1 MKLTTST
8 HDRLVTAAA
17 KLLDEGGPEAVT
29 LRDVGRLAG
38 VSHNAPYKHFADK
51 SALLAEIAAEQ
62 LQSLADQLERATRR
76 ARSEVDAME
85 AVARVYVRWAGR
97 HPKRFK
103 LTFSRF
109 DADIPRLAAAATAA
123 RIAFLAP
130 FVQAAERDA
139 LGTDA
144 NRAALLAWTVA
155 HGAVDLN
162 LSGHLQKDGARATP
176 QDLVADLVGLLTAP
190 TG

>member
-1 MKLTTST
+1 MELTTST
-8 HDRLVTAAA
+8 RDRLVTAAT

-51 SALLAEIAAEQ
+51 TALLAEIAAGQ
-62 LQSLADQLERATRR
+62 LQSLADQLERAARR
-76 ARSEVDAME
+76 ARSAVDAME
-85 AVARVYVRWAGR
+85 AVARVYVRWAAR
-97 HPKRFK
+97 HPPRFK
-103 LTFSRF
+103 LTFSRLV
-109 DADIPRLAAAATAA
+109 ADTPYLAAAATAA

-130 FVQAAERDA
+130 FAQAAEQNA
-139 LGTDA
+139 LATDA

-155 HGAVDLN
+155 HGAVDLD

-176 QDLVADLVGLLTAP
+176 DDLVANLIALLT
-190 TG
+190 TSTR